1 MNVSS
6 IPPEVKFVP
15 QRPKLVV
22 EFLLLLAVGIV
33 IFLATNEPVAG
44 AVLPSIY
51 AGWRSFRT
59 GLWILRSD
67 QSLSR
72 ARVCC
77 AFCIATAFW
86 QSAATAFVSVIVFAI
101 AANLTGNAPDMQR
114 FAATMITL
122 TGGVGL
128 TTVVGLGASTAA
140 KMAGIRV
147 WVHPRLREMVND
159 QLEKAVDLPPHRY
172 FNHAVFVIATSFA
185 FPILSLCCALLVDF
199 RSGIFTAAV
208 MIVGPL
214 LAFVSY
220 SWLASRIVA
229 THPAECWK

>member
-6 IPPEVKFVP
+6 IPPEGWFVP
-15 QRPKLVV
+15 QRPKLLV

-33 IFLATNEPVAG
+33 IFLATNEPIAG

-59 GLWILRSD
+59 ALWILRSD

-86 QSAATAFVSVIVFAI
+86 QGAAAALVSVIVFVI
-101 AANLTGNAPDMQR
+101 VANFTGKAPNMQR

-122 TGGVGL
+122 ASGVALTTLVGL
-128 TTVVGLGASTAA
+128 TAAITA

-147 WVHPRLREMVND
+147 WVHPRLREMVNN
-159 QLEKAVDLPPHRY
+159 QLETVVDLPPHRY
-172 FNHAVFVIATSFA
+172 FNHAVFVIATSLA
-185 FPILSLCCALLVDF
+185 FPVLSLCCALLIDF
-199 RSGIFTAAV
+199 RSGLFTAAV
-208 MIVGPL
+208 LIAGSF
-214 LAFVSY
+214 LAIASY

-229 THPAECWK
+229 MHPAECWD